1 MNSMTGYGRGRAV
14 SEGLEIVVE
23 ITSVNRRNAEFS
35 TFLPR
40 EWQSLE
46 PLLVEKLRTSVER
59 GKVHAAVQVQSFPPG
74 EEFCWDE
81 EAVENSLEK
90 LSGLAKRRGVP
101 FEPDAALLFQ
111 VASQHLKP
119 ATLPDSGEV
128 EGLVLKAID
137 EALEE
142 VLKMRAR
149 EGAALLNDL
158 KTRCELLQLLLEG
171 IRAEAANVPP
181 NYREIL
187 LQRLRQAGL
196 EIDLDDERVL
206 KEIAI
211 FSERCDIS
219 EEITR
224 LGSHLDQLPK
234 DLNSKGSIGRKLDF
248 LLQEIQR
255 EFNTIGAKANNLEIS
270 KKVIEAKDEVARLR
284 EQAMNVE

>member
-23 ITSVNRRNAEFS
+23 ITSVNRRNVEFS
-35 TFLPR
+35 TSLPR

-46 PLLVEKLRTSVER
+46 PLLMEKLRTSVER

-81 EAVENSLEK
+81 EAVEKSLEK
-90 LSGLAKRRGVP
+90 LSGLAERRGVP

-111 VASQHLKP
+111 VASRHFKP

-128 EGLVLKAID
+128 EGLVLKALD

-142 VLKMRAR
+142 ILKMRAR
-149 EGAALLNDL
+149 EGAVLLDDL
-158 KTRCELLQLLLEG
+158 KTRCGLLQLLLEG
-171 IRAEAANVPP
+171 IRAEAANVPT

-211 FSERCDIS
+211 FSDRCDIS

-234 DLNSKGSIGRKLDF
+234 DLKSKGSIGRKLDF

-284 EQAMNVE
+284 EQAQNIE

>member
-81 EAVENSLEK
+81 EAVEKSLEK

>member
-1 MNSMTGYGRGRAV
+1 
-14 SEGLEIVVE
+14 
-23 ITSVNRRNAEFS
+23 
-35 TFLPR
+35 
-40 EWQSLE
+40 
-46 PLLVEKLRTSVER
+46 
-59 GKVHAAVQVQSFPPG
+59 VQVQSFPPG

-81 EAVENSLEK
+81 EAVEKSLEK
-90 LSGLAKRRGVP
+90 LSGLAKRRGLP

-119 ATLPDSGEV
+119 VTLPDSGEV

>member
-1 MNSMTGYGRGRAV
+1 MNSMTGYGRGRAK
-14 SEGLEIVVE
+14 SEGLEIIVE

-35 TFLPR
+35 TSLPR
-40 EWQSLE
+40 EWQGLE
-46 PLLVEKLRTSVER
+46 PRLVEKLRASVER

-74 EEFCWDE
+74 ENFCWDE
-81 EAVENSLEK
+81 EAEEKSLEK
-90 LSGLAKRRGVP
+90 LSGLAKRRGVS

-119 ATLPDSGEV
+119 AILPDSEEV
-128 EGLVLKAID
+128 SELVLKALD
-137 EALEE
+137 EAVEE
-142 VLKMRAR
+142 VLKMRAY
-149 EGAALLNDL
+149 EGAAILDDL
-158 KTRCELLQLLLEG
+158 KARCELLQLNLDG
-171 IRAEAANVPP
+171 IRTEAAEVVP
-181 NYREIL
+181 NYREML
-187 LQRLRQAGL
+187 LQRLKQAGL
-196 EIDLDDERVL
+196 KIDLDDERVL

-224 LGSHLDQLPK
+224 LGSHLDQLAK
-234 DLNSKGSIGRKLDF
+234 ELESEGSIGRKVDF

-255 EFNTIGAKANNLEIS
+255 EFNTIGAKANTLEIS

>member
-1 MNSMTGYGRGRAV
+1 MNSMTGYGRGRAE
-14 SEGLEIVVE
+14 SKELEIIVE

-35 TFLPR
+35 TSLPR

-46 PLLVEKLRTSVER
+46 HLLVEKLRASVER

-74 EEFCWDE
+74 ENFCWDE
-81 EAVENSLEK
+81 EAVEKSLEK
-90 LSGLAKRRGVP
+90 LSGLAGRRGVP

-111 VASQHLKP
+111 VACQHLKP

-128 EGLVLKAID
+128 ATLVSQALD

-142 VLKMRAR
+142 VLKMRAS
-149 EGAALLNDL
+149 EGAAILDDL
-158 KTRCELLQLLLEG
+158 KARSGLLQLNLDG
-171 IRAEAANVPP
+171 IRADAAKVVS
-181 NYREIL
+181 NYREML
-187 LQRLRQAGL
+187 LKRLKQAGL

-206 KEIAI
+206 KEIAL
-211 FSERCDIS
+211 FSDRCDIS

-224 LGSHLDQLPK
+224 LGSHLDQLAK
-234 DLNSKGSIGRKLDF
+234 ELESEGSIGRKLDF

-255 EFNTIGAKANNLEIS
+255 EFNTIGSKANNIDIS

>member
-14 SEGLEIVVE
+14 SQGLEIVVE
-23 ITSVNRRNAEFS
+23 ITSVNRRNVEFS
-35 TFLPR
+35 TSLPR

-46 PLLVEKLRTSVER
+46 PLLVEKLRASVER

-81 EAVENSLEK
+81 GAVEKSLEK
-90 LSGLAKRRGVP
+90 LSGLAERRGVP

-111 VASQHLKP
+111 LACQHLKP
-119 ATLPDSGEV
+119 ASLPDSGEV
-128 EGLVLKAID
+128 EGLVSKALD

-149 EGAALLNDL
+149 EGAAILDDL
-158 KTRCELLQLLLEG
+158 KARCGLLQLLLDG
-171 IRAEAANVPP
+171 IRAQAAKVAP
-181 NYREIL
+181 NYREML

-224 LGSHLDQLPK
+224 LGSHMDQLAK
-234 DLNSKGSIGRKLDF
+234 ELESEGSIGRKLDF